1 MLALPW
7 KSANHTR
14 STAISLELSCKHK
27 KSVLTDSK
35 ESECEREAA
44 EEHTQGDGLAESCK
58 ATWESLSSDR
68 RHYRRVRTKRGR

>member
-14 STAISLELSCKHK
+14 STAISLELSCKRK

-68 RHYRRVRTKRGR
+68 RHYRRVRTRRGR